1 MKRSTTAVI
10 VGVLALGLVGGGTAV
25 ALTNSGEPTPEAS
38 ASAPAPVGTDAT
50 AEASTDAPANS
61 ETPANDERPAYI
73 TEPGEVCD
81 PHNVNDPICAAFY
94 PAQVILNMTSPERAR
109 EPLASMNADEKIRLA
124 HEACENLVAGVRPD
138 LVDTILAPDDPPEMA
153 DRNNDGIYIAASL
166 AYCNEFA
173 GGTKDYPDKIAR
185 TIAFYKK
192 LGESA
197 AKVHFADKIMPVPA
211 ELGY

>member
-25 ALTNSGEPTPEAS
+25 ALSSSGEPAPETS
-38 ASAPAPVGTDAT
+38 ASTPAPVGTDAPV
-50 AEASTDAPANS
+50 EASTDAPAVS
-61 ETPANDERPAYI
+61 GTQAKDERPAYI

-94 PAQVILNMTSPERAR
+94 PEQVILNMTSPERAR
-109 EPLASMNADEKIRLA
+109 EPLASMDAVEKIRLA
-124 HEACENLVAGVRPD
+124 HQACENMIAGVRPH
-138 LVDTILAPDDPPEMA
+138 LVDTILNPDDPPEMA

-185 TIAFYKK
+185 TIAFYHQ

-197 AKVHFADKIMPVPA
+197 SKVHFADKIMPIPA